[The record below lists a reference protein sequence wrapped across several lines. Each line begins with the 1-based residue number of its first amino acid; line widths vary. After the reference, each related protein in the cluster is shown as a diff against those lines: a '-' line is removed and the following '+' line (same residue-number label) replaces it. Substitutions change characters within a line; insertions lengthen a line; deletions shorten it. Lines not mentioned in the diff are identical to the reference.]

1 MIGQKYE
8 CKTHNQLHA
17 ANPGSSPGQVIET
30 HTANFSRIKENCKFF
45 GLGSNPS
52 AIQGL
57 YGVMVAKT

>member
-52 AIQGL
+52 AI
-57 YGVMVAKT
+57 